1 VVLRTAAE
9 GIARDAVVA
18 DCDGSVSAL
27 ARGDFGL
34 SGPLPF
40 VLGLRNGEAVLLTAG
55 GVRVLE
61 GGLLGLFIAG
71 LSQEEKKS
79 SLSVG
84 VAVPS
89 AVGTAATTSVMTTDS
104 GYLYW
109 NEWQL
114 DGAKI

>member
-1 VVLRTAAE
+1 MVLRTAAE
-9 GIARDAVVA
+9 GIARDAEDA
-18 DCDGSVSAL
+18 DCDESVSAL

-40 VLGLRNGEAVLLTAG
+40 VPGLRNGEAVLLTAG
-55 GVRVLE
+55 GVCVLE
-61 GGLLGLFIAG
+61 GGLLGLLIAG

-79 SLSVG
+79 SLSEG

-89 AVGTAATTSVMTTDS
+89 AAETAATTSVITTAS

-109 NEWQL
+109 NE
-114 DGAKI
+114 